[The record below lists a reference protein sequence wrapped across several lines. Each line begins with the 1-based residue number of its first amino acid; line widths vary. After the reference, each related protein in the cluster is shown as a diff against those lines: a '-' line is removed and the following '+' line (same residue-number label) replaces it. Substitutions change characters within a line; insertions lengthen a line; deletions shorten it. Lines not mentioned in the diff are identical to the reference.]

1 MSGQKVLRFSLTMA
15 LCLVSAGV
23 VTQGAESVEGRPNI
37 LVILVDDLGYGDLGS
52 YGHPT
57 IRTPNIDRLAA
68 DGMRFTDFYSAA
80 PVCSP
85 ARAAFLTGRIPVR
98 TGIYDWIPPGSD
110 MHLSADETT
119 VAELLRAAGYQTS
132 MFGKWHLNG
141 ALDADQPQ
149 PDDHGFNHWF
159 ATAGFAMPTHL
170 NPFNFVLNGEEVGPL
185 EGYACQLVTDE
196 MIRWL
201 REDRDSAKPFFAYV
215 AYHEPH
221 EVIASPPELVAS
233 YPATQNSH
241 EAEYFANVTNL
252 DLAVGRLLAALDE
265 MDLADDTFVLFTS
278 DNGPEMLNRHPQ
290 AQRSYG
296 SAGSLR
302 GKKLQ
307 LWEGGIRVPA
317 IVRWPGHA
325 QPGSVSRVAVSGVD
339 LLPTLCAVAGVSVP
353 PELELDGVDTTPVF
367 TGEGLQRE
375 APLFW
380 YHYKAWG
387 GPRVVMRDGGWKL
400 AGFWDGPERLR
411 SDSSTMRPGDLELIR
426 TTELVRFE
434 LYDLDADP
442 GERNNVAAK
451 NPVVF
456 EAMRTEMVRM
466 LAGVQADAR
475 LDWRESWLRR
485 W

>member
-1 MSGQKVLRFSLTMA
+1 MA

-23 VTQGAESVEGRPNI
+23 AAQGSESVDGRPNI
-37 LVILVDDLGYGDLGS
+37 LVILVDDLGYADLAN

-57 IRTPNIDRLAA
+57 IRTPNLDRLAQE
-68 DGMRFTDFYSAA
+68 GVRFTDFYSAA

-110 MHLSADETT
+110 MHLPAEETT
-119 VAELLRAAGYQTS
+119 VAELLRDAGYQTS

-141 ALDADQPQ
+141 ALDSDQPQ
-149 PDDHGFNHWF
+149 PDDHGFDHWF
-159 ATAGFAMPTHL
+159 ATAGFATPTHL

-185 EGYACQLVTDE
+185 VGYACQLVTDE
-196 MIRWL
+196 AIRWL
-201 REDRDSAKPFFAYV
+201 REDRDPARPFFQFV
-215 AYHEPH
+215 SYHEPH
-221 EVIASPPELVAS
+221 EAIASPPELVAS
-233 YPATQNSH
+233 YPATQNPH

-265 MDLADDTFVLFTS
+265 MGLAGDTFVLFTS
-278 DNGPEMLNRHPQ
+278 DNGPEMLERHPQ
-290 AQRSYG
+290 AHRSYG
-296 SAGSLR
+296 SAGPLR

-307 LWEGGIRVPA
+307 LWEGGIRVPG
-317 IVRWPGHA
+317 IVRWPGRA
-325 QPGSVSRVAVSGVD
+325 QPGSVSGVPVSGID
-339 LLPTLCAVAGVSVP
+339 LLPTLCAVAGVLVP
-353 PELELDGVDTTPVF
+353 PELKLDGADVTPTFASRPVK
-367 TGEGLQRE
+367 RD

-387 GPRVVMRDGGWKL
+387 GPRVVMREGGWKL
-400 AGFWDGPERLR
+400 VGFWDGPERLR

-434 LYDLDADP
+434 LYDLETDP
-442 GERNNVAAK
+442 GERRDVVAK
-451 NPVVF
+451 NPAVF

-466 LAGVQADAR
+466 LADVQSDAR
-475 LDWRESWLRR
+475 HDWRESWLRR